1 MHAVDLMTRAVAT
14 VRPEDTLATV
24 ARRMV
29 EHHCGSVV
37 VVDGQDF
44 PLGILTDRDVCMAAL
59 RTDKPLSQ
67 LATHAHMHTPVH
79 TVRDRDTL
87 SHVEDVMSLHQ
98 VRRVPVVDAWSRLI
112 GILSLDDLAREA
124 RRSEDLFAPAASPAA
139 VGRTLGEICRPH
151 LVNGGN
157 GREAPAPSGPVGTD

>member
-14 VRPEDTLATV
+14 VRPEDTLATA
-24 ARRMV
+24 ARRML

-37 VVDGQDF
+37 VVDAQDF
-44 PLGILTDRDVCMAAL
+44 PIGILTDRDVCMAAL

-67 LATHAHMHTPVH
+67 LQSHTHMHTPVH

-87 SHVEDVMSLHQ
+87 SHVEDMMSLHQ

-112 GILSLDDLAREA
+112 GILSIDDLAREA

-139 VGRTLGEICRPH
+139 VGRTLAEICRPH
-151 LVNGGN
+151 IVNGGN
-157 GREAPAPSGPVGTD
+157 GSASSSPSVPTGSD

>member
-1 MHAVDLMTRAVAT
+1 MHAVDLMTRTVAT
-14 VRPEDTLATV
+14 VRPEDTLATA
-24 ARRMV
+24 ARGMS
-29 EHHCGSVV
+29 EHNCGSVV
-37 VVDGQDF
+37 VVDSKDL
-44 PLGILTDRDVCMAAL
+44 PIGILTDRDVCLAAM

-67 LATHAHMHTPVH
+67 LTIHAHMQTPVH

-87 SHVEDVMSLHQ
+87 SRVEDVMSLHQ

-112 GILSLDDLAREA
+112 GVLSLDDLAREA

-139 VGRTLGEICRPH
+139 VGRTLAEICRPH

-157 GREAPAPSGPVGTD
+157 GNPAAVPAGRLGTD

>member
-14 VRPEDTLATV
+14 VRPEDTLATA
-24 ARRMV
+24 ARRMS

-37 VVDGQDF
+37 VVDAEDF
-44 PLGILTDRDVCMAAL
+44 PIGILTDRDVCMAAL
-59 RTDKPLSQ
+59 RTEKPLSQ
-67 LATHAHMHTPVH
+67 LTSHVHMHTPVH

-87 SHVEDVMSLHQ
+87 SRVEDVMSLHQ

-124 RRSEDLFAPAASPAA
+124 RRTEDLFAPAASPAA
-139 VGRTLGEICRPH
+139 VGRTLAEICRPH

-157 GREAPAPSGPVGTD
+157 GSTSSAPSVPTGTD